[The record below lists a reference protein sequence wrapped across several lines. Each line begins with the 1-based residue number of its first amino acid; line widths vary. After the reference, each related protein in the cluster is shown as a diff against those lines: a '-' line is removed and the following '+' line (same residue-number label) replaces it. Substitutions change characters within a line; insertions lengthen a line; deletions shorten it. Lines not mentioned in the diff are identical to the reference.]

1 MTSSTPFDDSR
12 SGSVLRTNTAFRR
25 LWSART
31 ISAFGDSLGL
41 VALIVFL
48 AQNDVGDA
56 FAVAGLLLVGEFI
69 PSLLGPFAGA
79 LSDRF
84 DRLRVMVLSE
94 LVQAMAMLTIAIT
107 LPPIPVLFVLV
118 AVQAVAAQVLQP
130 AARSVI
136 PALVA
141 DRQLESA
148 NSAIGFGVNGMEAF
162 APFVAAA
169 LLDIVG
175 IRTVLLIDVATFLVS
190 AVLLAGLRP
199 VPHPDVGDGPRPG
212 ILADAMTGVR
222 FMIAS
227 PLIRVVGMC
236 LVAVV
241 VCNGVD
247 DVALL
252 FLTRDALD
260 TSASA
265 VGILY
270 GAVGVGLLGGY
281 LLLGRRGARISMVML
296 FLLGC
301 AISSLG
307 NLLTGLAWSMAVAF
321 TLQLLRGVG
330 LSAMDIGVTT
340 LFQREVPAAMAGRV
354 FGTLYGAV
362 GAVGAGA
369 AISYLAGAALL
380 EAVGPRLTFII
391 AGGIGLLC
399 TAIGAVL
406 SRVPPGSAPRSPV
419 GEQ

>member
-1 MTSSTPFDDSR
+1 MTSGRPFDDAR
-12 SGSVLRTNTAFRR
+12 SGSVLRNNAAFRR
-25 LWSART
+25 LWAART

-48 AQNDVGDA
+48 AQNDVGVA

-69 PSLLGPFAGA
+69 PSLLGPLAGA

-84 DRLRVMVLSE
+84 DRRRVMVLSE

-118 AVQAVAAQVLQP
+118 TVQAVAAQVLQP

-148 NSAIGFGVNGMEAF
+148 NSAIGFGVNGMEAV

-169 LLDIVG
+169 LLHIVG
-175 IRTVLLIDVATFLVS
+175 IRTVLLIDVATFLLS
-190 AVLLAGLRP
+190 AVLLAGLRT
-199 VPHPDVGDGPRPG
+199 VPHPDVRDGPRPG
-212 ILADAMTGVR
+212 ILADAMIGVR

-227 PLIRVVGMC
+227 PLIRVVGLC
-236 LVAVV
+236 FVAVV

-252 FLTRDALD
+252 FLTRDALH
-260 TSASA
+260 TNASA

-281 LLLGRRGARISMVML
+281 LLLGRRGARTSMVVL

-301 AISSLG
+301 AVSSLG

-362 GAVGAGA
+362 GAGA

-380 EAVGPRLTFII
+380 ETVGPRVTFIV

-406 SRVPPGSAPRSPV
+406 CRVQPGSAPRSPI

>member
-1 MTSSTPFDDSR
+1 M
-12 SGSVLRTNTAFRR
+12 
-25 LWSART
+25 
-31 ISAFGDSLGL
+31 
-41 VALIVFL
+41 
-48 AQNDVGDA
+48 
-56 FAVAGLLLVGEFI
+56 
-69 PSLLGPFAGA
+69 
-79 LSDRF
+79 
-84 DRLRVMVLSE
+84 
-94 LVQAMAMLTIAIT
+94 
-107 LPPIPVLFVLV
+107 
-118 AVQAVAAQVLQP
+118 
-130 AARSVI
+130 
-136 PALVA
+136 
-141 DRQLESA
+141 
-148 NSAIGFGVNGMEAF
+148 
-162 APFVAAA
+162 
-169 LLDIVG
+169 
-175 IRTVLLIDVATFLVS
+175 LLIDVATFLVS

-199 VPHPDVGDGPRPG
+199 FPHTDVGDGPRPG

-227 PLIRVVGMC
+227 PLIRAVGLC
-236 LVAVV
+236 FVAVV

-260 TSASA
+260 TDASA

-301 AISSLG
+301 AVSSLG
-307 NLLTGLAWSMAVAF
+307 NLLTGLAWSLAAAF

-330 LSAMDIGVTT
+330 LSAIDIGVNT

-362 GAVGAGA
+362 GAGA

-380 EAVGPRLTFII
+380 EATGPRVTFIV

-399 TAIGAVL
+399 TIVSAAVIGRIPPKPATL
-406 SRVPPGSAPRSPV
+406 PPGIPAP
-419 GEQ
+419 